1 MALKTKG
8 GPPGA
13 VKDLRAEPT
22 SPNSV
27 LATWSPPEADD
38 EITGYTLVYTLRSI
52 GECGPASAKPI
63 TKYTREPQLELDG
76 LLPDST
82 YDIYV
87 TAHTTQEGPKS
98 KVVTVRTEESGW
110 FLQQKN

>member
-22 SPNSV
+22 SPNTV
-27 LATWSPPEADD
+27 LATWTPPDADD

-63 TKYTREPQLELDG
+63 TKHTREPQLELDG
-76 LLPDST
+76 LVPDST

-98 KVVTVRTEESGW
+98 KVVTVRTEESG
-110 FLQQKN
+110 

>member
-1 MALKTKG
+1 MNLKTKG

-13 VKDLRAEPT
+13 VTDLAADATGPT
-22 SPNSV
+22 TV
-27 LATWSPPEADD
+27 LASWSPPEADD

-52 GECGPASAKPI
+52 GECGPSSAKPI
-63 TKYTREPQLELDG
+63 TKYSREPRLELDG
-76 LLPDST
+76 LIPDST

-98 KVVTVRTEESGW
+98 KVVTVRTEESG
-110 FLQQKN
+110 